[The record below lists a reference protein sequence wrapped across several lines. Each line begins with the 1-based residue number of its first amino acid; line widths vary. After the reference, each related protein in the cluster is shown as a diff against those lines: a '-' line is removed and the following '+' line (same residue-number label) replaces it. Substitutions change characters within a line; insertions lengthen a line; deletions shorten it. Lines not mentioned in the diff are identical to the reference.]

1 MEYNRRKIT
10 PIQAMNDSELDQLLK
25 ATTAD
30 VPLPAGFQREVWS
43 RIEASDAAG
52 WKPRINRAVERFLGF
67 FALPPVAVA
76 TCSAMVMVGAW
87 FGLQSKDT
95 NPVNKLAYIESI
107 SPFAHT
113 HR

>member
-1 MEYNRRKIT
+1 
-10 PIQAMNDSELDQLLK
+10 MNDSELDQLLK
-25 ATTAD
+25 AATAD

-43 RIEASDAAG
+43 RIEAADARA
-52 WKPRINRAVERFLGF
+52 WKPRINRAMERFLGF

-76 TCSAMVMVGAW
+76 TCTGMVLAGAW
-87 FGLQSKDT
+87 FGLQSKDAA
-95 NPVNKLAYIESI
+95 PVDKLAYIESI